1 MTAAPNSRVAVVV
14 AMISGL
20 APATRVQLARALHG
34 ELHPPETAGDRRL
47 RELLP
52 LARMLDEQAR
62 RDAIE
67 PTFGGPGAWKPAP
80 ARGGAFPVV
89 AQIDYD
95 RQRPIDA
102 PSGAELSARF
112 GGGC

>member
-1 MTAAPNSRVAVVV
+1 
-14 AMISGL
+14 MISGL

-67 PTFGGPGAWKPAP
+67 PTFGGPGAWRPAP

-102 PSGAELSARF
+102 PWARSCRRDS